1 MSDQNPNFGT
11 PQDPSPQDPNAPQQ
25 PWDVAGQQ
33 PWDPQPQQAPQP
45 YGQQPYGQTWDPQ
58 QAGQAS
64 NGQWGAPGPY
74 GQQGYQQYPYPQQG
88 YQQYPYAQ
96 APYPNVTPTPQAPKP
111 STLGLVGLIM
121 VVIAGLM
128 IVWAGY
134 LFGVGSGEVALLVGL
149 DPTSMANPGAI
160 DTNDPEVIAISERL
174 VAPMG
179 AGVFGTILG
188 LVGFIVSIIGFSQR
202 KGRKFGM
209 WGIILG
215 ILFPIAAFIA
225 LAVGMMPAL
234 TQLGI

>member
-11 PQDPSPQDPNAPQQ
+11 PQDPNAPQQ
-25 PWDVAGQQ
+25 PWDSQQQ
-33 PWDPQPQQAPQP
+33 PWDPQQQA
-45 YGQQPYGQTWDPQ
+45 QQPYGQTWDPQ

-64 NGQWGAPGPY
+64 NGQWGAPGQY
-74 GQQGYQQYPYPQQG
+74 GQQGYQQYPYQQQDYQQYPYQQQG
-88 YQQYPYAQ
+88 YQQYPYTQ
-96 APYPNVTPTPQAPKP
+96 APYPSVTQVPEAPKS

-121 VVIAGLM
+121 VVVAGLV

-134 LFGVGSGEVALLVGL
+134 VFGAASGEMAILAGL
-149 DPTSMANPGAI
+149 DPTAMADPNAI
-160 DTNDPEVIAISERL
+160 DTNDPQIMAIAEGL

-179 AGVFGTILG
+179 AAAFGSILG

-215 ILFPIAAFIA
+215 IAFPIAAFIA
-225 LAVGMMPAL
+225 MMVAMMPAL
-234 TQLGI
+234 SQMGI